1 MVSIEYLGL
10 KFPDYSYTIDEV
22 VDDIFGEK
30 LDDQIRNFA
39 KNKTGIERIYKSFDL
54 RKIDVNGTNYIKP
67 DVKLNDMLE
76 SVAQK
81 ALESSGRKPSDI
93 GLLSILSS
101 NQQYLMPAPTVE
113 MVSRLGLSSD
123 VRTQNIQGLAC
134 SSFSEALRSAAGH
147 FALGLPGDALVL
159 FSQYTT
165 EWYLNI
171 VRLLDKISI
180 TNKKDFYS
188 FVYFMTFSDV
198 VGAVVISKEDNK
210 ALVKIDPKAIF
221 SRKETG
227 HDDYKKAKVELEPDK
242 KHRMTFDLDVNPSI
256 LQKNVAGLSL
266 ENITQIKTKFPT
278 DFANVKLWG
287 FHTASRAFVDCVRER
302 CGIELQKAQ
311 LTYDVMQET
320 GNTGSVSSLQLIK
333 ESLDKKILQSGDIG
347 GIVDYGWE
355 GCDSFLYYVQ

>member
-1 MVSIEYLGL
+1 
-10 KFPDYSYTIDEV
+10 
-22 VDDIFGEK
+22 
-30 LDDQIRNFA
+30 
-39 KNKTGIERIYKSFDL
+39 
-54 RKIDVNGTNYIKP
+54 
-67 DVKLNDMLE
+67 MLE
-76 SVAQK
+76 SVGK
-81 ALESSGRKPSDI
+81 KSLESSGRKPGEI

-113 MVSRLGLSSD
+113 MVSRLGLGSS

-165 EWYLNI
+165 EWYLNM

-188 FVYFMTFSDV
+188 FVYFMTFSDI
-198 VGAVVISKEDNK
+198 VGAAIISKEDDDG
-210 ALVKIDPKAIF
+210 LLKIDPKAIF
-221 SRKETG
+221 SQKETG
-227 HDDYKKAKVELEPDK
+227 RNDYKKAKVELEPDK
-242 KHRMTFDLDVNPSI
+242 KHRITFDLDVNPGL
-256 LQKNVAGLSL
+256 LQKNVAELSL

-278 DFANVKLWG
+278 DFENVKFWG
-287 FHTASRAFVDCVRER
+287 FHTASKPFVDYVRER
-302 CGIELQKAQ
+302 CGIEQEKMQ
-311 LTYDVMQET
+311 LTYDVMRET

-333 ESLDKKILQSGDIG
+333 ESIDKKVLNSGDIG

-355 GCDSFLYYVQ
+355 GCDSFLYHVE

>member
-1 MVSIEYLGL
+1 M
-10 KFPDYSYTIDEV
+10 
-22 VDDIFGEK
+22 
-30 LDDQIRNFA
+30 DDQIRNFA

-134 SSFSEALRSAAGH
+134 SSFSEALRSTAGH

-355 GCDSFLYYVQ
+355 GCDSFLYHVQ